1 MRPWQISLLTA
12 TCSAV
17 SASALCD
24 PGAVR
29 LQSIGGN
36 YATASLARNLN
47 GQRPLRAVFLGAR
60 LGALV
65 VCEPSRFLPC
75 MSIALYPGVI
85 DRG

>member
-1 MRPWQISLLTA
+1 MRPWQISSLTA

-24 PGAVR
+24 PGAAR

-36 YATASLARNLN
+36 YATASLARNLD
-47 GQRPLRAVFLGAR
+47 GQCPLRAVFLGTR
-60 LGALV
+60 LVALV
-65 VCEPSRFLPC
+65 VCEPSRFVAC
-75 MSIALYPGVI
+75 MSIDLYPGMI